1 MKTKSFIIPQG
12 TIKDVNNEDNLIPNE
27 VVYTIIAFKD
37 YINLEDIDTK
47 SFPRFDL
54 NFPNGLPNGIK
65 LIQVEDLIHD
75 LNWET
80 NDLEVD
86 QHFRLSFDPKLI
98 SESEIQSF
106 VQDELEILGDPEY
119 SNGASARIVEP
130 FGYIDLYMSIPF

>member
-12 TIKDVNNEDNLIPNE
+12 TIKDVNNDDNYIPNE

-37 YINLEDIDTK
+37 SINLEDSDING
-47 SFPRFDL
+47 FPRLDL
-54 NFPNGLPNGIK
+54 SFPNGFPKGIK

-86 QHFRLSFDPKLI
+86 QHFRLTFDPELI
-98 SESEIQSF
+98 SESEVQSF
-106 VQDELEILGDPEY
+106 VQDELEILGDPEFTD
-119 SNGASARIVEP
+119 GASARIVEP
-130 FGYIDLYMSIPF
+130 FGYIDFYISIPF